1 MQIYGIDLSK
11 EKFDVFYLNSN
22 KEEKSKTV
30 KNNLAEI
37 SKFLLKLPKNVCL
50 CAEHTGCYG
59 DLLVHSCNQMEIP
72 ISLIPGYT
80 IKHSLGISRGKSD
93 PIDAR
98 KVREYGIRFSDKL
111 KMTIYH
117 TEDLAELR
125 EYHALRSQ
133 LVKTKKILLTSE
145 KGRKHLPF
153 QSIGVHKHNKTALD
167 TIKAEIKAVEQEIE
181 KIILHNNE
189 LANSLKLA
197 TSIQGIGPVIA
208 TELIIKTGNFKVINT
223 AKKAASYAGVC
234 PFPNSSG
241 KMMGKSKVSNLADKK
256 LKSLL
261 FSYLP
266 ASFHFLD
273 LGPVKAIFL
282 DFFLYFSFI
291 GVVFLLILTTT
302 ELVKSLEYTPLTPYE
317 GEAGLARDAA
327 IFKIL
332 PNRIW
337 ERMRNKAWG

>member
-261 FSYLP
+261 YMG
-266 ASFHFLD
+266 AKAA
-273 LGPVKAIFL
+273 VKHNSEYN
-282 DFFLYFSFI
+282 LYFQRKTLEGKHYFLIMNNVSNKLLRTVYS
-291 GVVFLLILTTT
+291 VVNNNKPYDKNYICKDPREKLITSSKKK
-302 ELVKSLEYTPLTPYE
+302 V
-317 GEAGLARDAA
+317 A
-327 IFKIL
+327 
-332 PNRIW
+332 
-337 ERMRNKAWG
+337 